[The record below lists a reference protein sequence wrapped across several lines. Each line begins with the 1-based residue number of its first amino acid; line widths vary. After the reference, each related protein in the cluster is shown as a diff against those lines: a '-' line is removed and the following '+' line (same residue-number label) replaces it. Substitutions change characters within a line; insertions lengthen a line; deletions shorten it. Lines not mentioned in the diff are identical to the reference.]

1 MSSLG
6 LSFVRFSE
14 LTPKATETRLKG
26 PLGHDII
33 PRKHQRVEHTRR
45 VQGKHRKKSCI
56 GLDLSPTKQF
66 PHKGENSPPPHLL
79 IPTHAPATPLFPRP
93 NGSSSFSA
101 LPLPSTLSTHPRL
114 PPAHSALFPTQ
125 TIFFVFST
133 SPTLRTN
140 SPASSPTL
148 PHSFPDQRRTKQGI
162 PSHGHRVDRRKG
174 YLQAIVFYMYL
185 RTALAQHT
193 PNSTGLR
200 QDPKERWQSGRLWRS
215 RKPLS
220 CKAPGVRI
228 PLSPQRGFK
237 VTAKW
242 SSEKPSK
249 QE

>member
-1 MSSLG
+1 MYKES
-6 LSFVRFSE
+6 
-14 LTPKATETRLKG
+14 TEYTK
-26 PLGHDII
+26 
-33 PRKHQRVEHTRR
+33 RVAN

-56 GLDLSPTKQF
+56 GLNLSPTKLF
-66 PHKGENSPPPHLL
+66 PHKGENSLPPHLL

-93 NGSSSFSA
+93 NRFSSSSA
-101 LPLPSTLSTHPRL
+101 LPLPSTLSTHPR
-114 PPAHSALFPTQ
+114 PHPTHSALSPTQ
-125 TIFFVFST
+125 
-133 SPTLRTN
+133 TLRTN

-148 PHSFPDQRRTKQGI
+148 PHSFPDQRRTKHGI

-193 PNSTGLR
+193 PNTTGLR
-200 QDPKERWQSGRLWRS
+200 QDSKERWQSGRLWRS

>member
-1 MSSLG
+1 MHKQSTERDHASAPTLAPH
-6 LSFVRFSE
+6 SNFPAKAR
-14 LTPKATETRLKG
+14 TPLL
-26 PLGHDII
+26 PIC
-33 PRKHQRVEHTRR
+33 
-45 VQGKHRKKSCI
+45 S
-56 GLDLSPTKQF
+56 
-66 PHKGENSPPPHLL
+66 SPPTPPPLHSFLSQTDLLRPQLFPYPPLYLL
-79 IPTHAPATPLFPRP
+79 IHDRPPPIPLFSPPKRI
-93 NGSSSFSA
+93 F
-101 LPLPSTLSTHPRL
+101 LVLS
-114 PPAHSALFPTQ
+114 
-125 TIFFVFST
+125 I

-228 PLSPQRGFK
+228 PLSPQ
-237 VTAKW
+237 
-242 SSEKPSK
+242 
-249 QE
+249 

>member
-1 MSSLG
+1 MYKESTERNHASASTLAPQSS
-6 LSFVRFSE
+6 F
-14 LTPKATETRLKG
+14 
-26 PLGHDII
+26 
-33 PRKHQRVEHTRR
+33 
-45 VQGKHRKKSCI
+45 
-56 GLDLSPTKQF
+56 PTKARTLLHPICSSPPTPLPLRSSPAQTDLPRSQLF
-66 PHKGENSPPPHLL
+66 PSPPPYLL
-79 IPTHAPATPLFPRP
+79 IHDCPPPTPLFSPPKRI
-93 NGSSSFSA
+93 F
-101 LPLPSTLSTHPRL
+101 LVLS
-114 PPAHSALFPTQ
+114 
-125 TIFFVFST
+125 I

-148 PHSFPDQRRTKQGI
+148 PHSFPNQRRTKQGI

>member
-1 MSSLG
+1 MHKES
-6 LSFVRFSE
+6 
-14 LTPKATETRLKG
+14 TEF
-26 PLGHDII
+26 
-33 PRKHQRVEHTRR
+33 TRR
-45 VQGKHRKKSCI
+45 VPNVQGKHRKRPCV
-56 GLDLSPTKQF
+56 GLDPSSTQQF
-66 PHKGENSPPPHLL
+66 PHKGENSPLPYLL
-79 IPTHAPATPLFPRP
+79 IPHSAPETPLFPHP
-93 NGSSSFSA
+93 NGSSSSSA
-101 LPLPSTLSTHPRL
+101 FPLPSTLSTHPR
-114 PPAHSALFPTQ
+114 PHPAHSALSPTP
-125 TIFFVFST
+125 TIFFVFSI
-133 SPTLRTN
+133 SPTLPTN
-140 SPASSPTL
+140 SPASSPTHPHSL
-148 PHSFPDQRRTKQGI
+148 PHSSPDQRRTKQGI

-249 QE
+249 QEEIVVGHGLTTIFLCMQSIDLTAYP

>member
-1 MSSLG
+1 MYKESTERNHASASTLAPQSS
-6 LSFVRFSE
+6 F
-14 LTPKATETRLKG
+14 
-26 PLGHDII
+26 
-33 PRKHQRVEHTRR
+33 
-45 VQGKHRKKSCI
+45 
-56 GLDLSPTKQF
+56 PTKARTLLH
-66 PHKGENSPPPHLL
+66 PICSSPP
-79 IPTHAPATPLFPRP
+79 TPLPPRSFPRP

-101 LPLPSTLSTHPRL
+101 LPLPSTLSTHPRP
-114 PPAHSALFPTQ
+114 PPAHSALFPIQ
-125 TIFFVFST
+125 TISFVFSI

-140 SPASSPTL
+140 SPASSSTH

-228 PLSPQRGFK
+228 PLSPQ
-237 VTAKW
+237 
-242 SSEKPSK
+242 
-249 QE
+249 